1 LRVLFI
7 GNSLTY
13 ANDLPAIVQALAE
26 TTGKNRLAYKMVAF
40 PDYSLEDHWNQGDAR
55 RAIAEQ
61 KWDFVVLQQG
71 PSALPESRTL
81 LVEYA
86 RRFAEEIK
94 TGGARTALYQ
104 VWPAQSRLKDFDG
117 VRDSYR
123 LAAEKVNGIFIPAG
137 EAWRAAWR
145 RKPELALY
153 SPDGFHPSLIGSYL
167 AAVAIYQQLY
177 SQPSVTLPSRL
188 KLRSKSV
195 SEIDLSPQE
204 AELLKSAAAE
214 ANTSAQP
221 R

>member
-1 LRVLFI
+1 
-7 GNSLTY
+7 
-13 ANDLPAIVQALAE
+13 
-26 TTGKNRLAYKMVAF
+26 
-40 PDYSLEDHWNQGDAR
+40 
-55 RAIAEQ
+55 
-61 KWDFVVLQQG
+61 
-71 PSALPESRTL
+71 
-81 LVEYA
+81 
-86 RRFAEEIK
+86 
-94 TGGARTALYQ
+94 
-104 VWPAQSRLKDFDG
+104 LKDFDG